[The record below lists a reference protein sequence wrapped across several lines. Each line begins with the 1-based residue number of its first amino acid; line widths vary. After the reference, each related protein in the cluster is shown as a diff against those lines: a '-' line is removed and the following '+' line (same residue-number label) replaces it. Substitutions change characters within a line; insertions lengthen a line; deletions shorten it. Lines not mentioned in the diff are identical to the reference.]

1 MAEPLGTVAEVAARV
16 GEAIT
21 EAEDIAL
28 ANSMLREASAY
39 VRLYGLPWEDPE
51 AAPDIARTIAVSA
64 AARGYQ
70 NPAGAKLE
78 RGDAVSIDIDI
89 DYRKGAALTAGEI
102 TMLRM
107 VSSKVGRVTSVP
119 LTNPDRF
126 KATSDSYRHA
136 AGHPEYL
143 YVDAQPRPWL

>member
-16 GEAIT
+16 GESIT
-21 EAEDIAL
+21 EAEDVAL

-78 RGDAVSIDIDI
+78 RGDAVSIDIDV

-126 KATSDSYRHA
+126 IATSDARGYVQ
-136 AGHPEYL
+136 GNPEYL